1 MENLLFTVKPEHLKE
16 IDLPPVNSLM
26 ASAKASM
33 DSMSK
38 LFVGSSY
45 KQEVETQYCK
55 TVPNY
60 SESINFVFP
69 LTQKEIA
76 LTRMSMSGFLQARSA
91 KATLDFCPPDRSF
104 IIMVCA

>member
-45 KQEVETQYCK
+45 KKEVET
-55 TVPNY
+55 
-60 SESINFVFP
+60 
-69 LTQKEIA
+69 
-76 LTRMSMSGFLQARSA
+76 
-91 KATLDFCPPDRSF
+91 
-104 IIMVCA
+104 